1 MTAQT
6 TPETATKTAA
16 EVRLESTITCP
27 QCGHAR
33 TEVMPTD
40 ACLFFYDCEGSRRC

>member
-1 MTAQT
+1 MTPET
-6 TPETATKTAA
+6 TPEATPEAMT

-27 QCGHAR
+27 QCGHAK

-40 ACLFFYDCEGSRRC
+40 ACLFFYDC